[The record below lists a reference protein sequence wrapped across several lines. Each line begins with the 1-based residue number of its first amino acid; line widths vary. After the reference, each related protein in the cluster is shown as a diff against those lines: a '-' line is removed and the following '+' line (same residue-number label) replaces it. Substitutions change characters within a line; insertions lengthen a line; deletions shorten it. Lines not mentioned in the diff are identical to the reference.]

1 MKFYKVSG
9 RGDLLKCSV
18 CLNECARPLE
28 TMINDCVLK
37 FKNPAPTEVGAGPNR
52 TEGHTSVDII
62 VEVYLHS
69 FGKIIAYRL

>member
-1 MKFYKVSG
+1 
-9 RGDLLKCSV
+9 
-18 CLNECARPLE
+18 
-28 TMINDCVLK
+28 MINDCVLK

-52 TEGHTSVDII
+52 TEGHTSVDIV